1 MVTQTFLCKFPFSV
15 IGRALHDIVSDRTTK
30 IIIFPNWPI
39 QPWCSFLMKLLV
51 ITPFLLPFSKTL
63 IQHPVKRITQLAC
76 LTSSKDQEQQIFQQ
90 RLLES
95 YRKVDTARQRTHMTT
110 IVKFS
115 GFTLHA
121 FNF

>member
-1 MVTQTFLCKFPFSV
+1 
-15 IGRALHDIVSDRTTK
+15 
-30 IIIFPNWPI
+30 
-39 QPWCSFLMKLLV
+39 MKLLV
-51 ITPFLLPFSKTL
+51 NTPFLLLFSKTL
-63 IQHPVKRITQLAC
+63 IQHPVKRTTQLAC

-115 GFTLHA
+115 GFTLNA
-121 FNF
+121 FDFLKRYYFSNLSDLRLKNYSKKLVMLLCDFYLVRGSKLINHSISSK